1 MTHTLSL
8 RASALACAA
17 ITATLA
23 LATLTNL
30 CAVHAASKNSKNAKK
45 NTPTEGTLRALDA
58 KGQPAG
64 LCPLKHTDVRAEISG
79 FLARVNVTQEF
90 ANPFAEKIEAVYTF
104 PLPQGAAVDRMMMKV
119 GEHTVEGKIMRREE
133 ARATYDAARARGQ
146 VASLLDQ
153 ERPNIFTQS
162 VANVAPGAQVFI
174 TISYVETLKY
184 EEGSYEWSFPMTIGE
199 RYTPATQNEAD
210 AARVQPAR
218 VPKGMRAGHDVSVEV
233 ALDAGVPVDS
243 FASATHEIEVERE
256 GVRRAVVRLKE
267 TTVVPNKDFTLK
279 YDVAGRKI
287 EDAVLAHRDE
297 RDGRGGGFFTLILQP
312 PDRVT
317 AEDVMPKEL
326 VFVLDTSGSMEGF
339 PLNKAKEAMRL
350 ALDGLYPQDTF
361 NLITFAGDTE
371 ILFPQPV
378 AATPENLEKAK
389 RFLSSR
395 DGGGGTEMMKAI
407 RAALDPSDA
416 QGHIR
421 IVCFMTDGMVGND
434 MEIISEVQKHPNAR
448 VFAMGFSSTPNRF
461 LLDKMAEYGLG
472 EVEYVAEGD
481 DGSAAARRF
490 HRRVREPLLT
500 DLSVE
505 WSGLA
510 VEDVYPKRIPDLFSA
525 KPVVLSGRYAGGGR
539 GVIRLKGRMSGHDFV
554 REIAVT
560 LPDAEESHDVLATL
574 WARRR
579 IDDLMGQDMAGLQQG
594 QMRADLREEIARLG
608 LDFRLMTQFTSFVA
622 VDETGATGGGEPR
635 RVDVPAESPANGG
648 VAVSNVNTGG
658 GVATGGGSGVGGA
671 GGGGYT
677 GAVGVVGGVAEMVTV
692 MSSSD
697 SMNMTSASVSTTTD
711 TRAVSN
717 LPLNGRNV
725 LDLAMIASGT
735 AVNGTNQ
742 ARISGQDQVAV
753 NGQRPASNTLVIDG
767 VDASAGIS
775 ADARVSLS
783 TSTASSPGATAYGGA
798 AGLVSQDGVHEL
810 SIDTLSTGAGRGRS
824 TGAQINVTTRSGTNE
839 FRGSLYE
846 HFGHDALDANDWF
859 ANSRGARPAE
869 HRQNLFGATLGGP
882 LKKDQSFFFFTYEGS
897 RLRQSAFALTDV
909 PSAQARLAASPAL
922 RPFLEAFPVPTGA
935 ARSDGFAEFAS
946 AFSNPARLD
955 AGSFRVDENLN
966 ERAKIVARYNF
977 AASSTEARGAGY
989 SLNTI
994 SRLIDRAQTLTSGLS
1009 YTVSSRVVA
1018 DVRAGFSRFALRR
1031 SLRLDDFGGAVVS
1044 PETFAFTRDFA
1055 GEGGL
1060 FSFDLDGR
1068 DAALAALGDASNV
1081 QRQFNLV
1088 GSVTAVDGAHT
1099 LEFGA
1104 DYRRLFPTYSL
1115 PRVEFAA
1122 LFNGVGEALSGTAA
1136 RQTLLTRDGDRRP
1149 VFNDLSAYAQDA
1161 WKLSP
1166 RLTLTYGLRWELNAP
1181 PSERGGVEPFA
1192 VTQSDDPS
1200 RVSLAPRGAPLW
1212 SKTYGNF
1219 APRVG
1224 VAYLLSKA
1232 SDRQLVVRGGFGVF
1246 YDTAAPQSGDAF
1258 GDTFPF
1264 VAARA
1269 VFDSPFSQLTNETT
1283 RPTPDATTNGVPFV
1297 AFDPHL
1303 RLPYTLRWNASIER
1317 EIGSRQVVSAT
1328 YVGSSGRRLL
1338 LSETFFDTTPG
1349 FPLLRLTTNGAS
1361 SRYHALQLGFRRR
1374 LSQGFTASADYTWS
1388 KSTDD
1393 TAQDSL
1399 ARMLLRG
1406 DAPDQERG
1414 VSDFDVR
1421 HLLSAYLSYELPSPF
1436 SSGFG
1441 NTLLRHWTLDGI
1453 FEARSARPIN
1463 VVYAVPTLYGFA
1475 YLRPDRVEG
1484 VPLILRDAAE
1494 AGGWRINPSAF
1505 TIPTVQRQG
1514 TLARNSLRG
1523 FPFSQLDLALRRQF
1537 NFSERVNLQLGAEAF
1552 NLLNR
1557 ANLEDPAGWDATLGS
1572 RLSPAGVF
1580 RANNTFGRST
1590 SMLGGGASPGAGTGY
1605 RSFHNAGGARTV
1617 QLTLKLRF

>member
-8 RASALACAA
+8 RATALACAA
-17 ITATLA
+17 VI
-23 LATLTNL
+23 ATLTL
-30 CAVHAASKNSKNAKK
+30 AALTGPGAAHAASKNSKNAKK
-45 NTPTEGTLRALDA
+45 NTPTEGSLRALDA
-58 KGQPAG
+58 KGQPAS

-90 ANPFAEKIEAVYTF
+90 ANPFDEKIEAVYTF
-104 PLPQGAAVDRMMMKV
+104 PLPQGAAVDRMTMKV
-119 GEHTVEGKIMRREE
+119 GERTVEGKIMRREE
-133 ARATYDAARARGQ
+133 ARVTYDEARARGQ

-184 EEGSYEWSFPMTIGE
+184 EEGSYEWSFPMTVGE
-199 RYTPATQNEAD
+199 RYAPAHQGEAD
-210 AARVQPAR
+210 AARVSPPR

-233 ALDAGVPVDS
+233 ALDAGLPVES
-243 FASATHEIEVERE
+243 FASATHEIEVARE
-256 GVRRAVVRLKE
+256 GERRAVVRLREKA
-267 TTVVPNKDFTLK
+267 VVPNKDFTLK
-279 YDVAGRKI
+279 YGVAGRKI
-287 EDAVLAHRDE
+287 EDAVLAHRDA
-297 RDGRGGGFFTLILQP
+297 RDGRGGFFTLILQP

-339 PLNKAKEAMRL
+339 PLDKAKEAMRL

-361 NLITFAGDTE
+361 NLITFAGDTD

-378 AATPENLEKAK
+378 PATPENLEKAK
-389 RFLSSR
+389 KFLSSR

-416 QGHIR
+416 QGHVR
-421 IVCFMTDGMVGND
+421 VVCFMTDGMVGND
-434 MEIISEVQKHPNAR
+434 WEIISEVQKHPNAR

-472 EVEYVAEGD
+472 EVEYVADGD

-500 DLSVE
+500 DLSIE

-525 KPVVLSGRYAGGGR
+525 KPVVISGRYAGGGR

-622 VDETGATGGGEPR
+622 VDETTGGTGGGEPR
-635 RVDVPAESPANGG
+635 RVDVPAESPANGV
-648 VAVSNVNTGG
+648 VAVSNVNSG
-658 GVATGGGSGVGGA
+658 GVAAAGGSGVGG
-671 GGGGYT
+671 GYN
-677 GAVGVVGGVAEMVTV
+677 GPVGVVGGVAEMVTV
-692 MSSSD
+692 TSSSGSMNMSSSFL
-697 SMNMTSASVSTTTD
+697 STTVE
-711 TRAVSN
+711 TRAISN

-725 LDLAMIASGT
+725 LDLATLAPGT

-742 ARISGQDQVAV
+742 ARVSGQDQSAV
-753 NGQRPASNTLVIDG
+753 NGQRPASNTFVIDG
-767 VDASAGIS
+767 VDASAGVG
-775 ADARVSLS
+775 ADARVSRP

-798 AGLVSQDGVHEL
+798 SGLVSQDGVQEL
-810 SIDTLSTGAGRGRS
+810 SVDALSTGAGRGRS

-839 FRGSLYE
+839 FSGSLYE
-846 HFGHDALDANDWF
+846 HFGHDALDAGDWF
-859 ANSRGARPAE
+859 ANSRGARPAP

-882 LKKDQSFFFFTYEGS
+882 LEKDHTFFFFTYEGA
-897 RLRQSAFALTDV
+897 RLRQSTFALTDV
-909 PSAQARLAASPAL
+909 PSAQARLSATPAL

-935 ARSDGFAEFAS
+935 ARPDGFAEFAS

-955 AGSFRVDENLN
+955 AGSFRVDRFVN
-966 ERAKIVARYNF
+966 ERTKIVARYNF

-994 SRLIDRAQTLTSGLS
+994 SRLIDRAQTLTAGLS
-1009 YTVSSRVVA
+1009 YTVSSRIVA

-1044 PETFAFTRDFA
+1044 PETFAFARDLA

-1068 DAALAALGDASNV
+1068 DAALATSGHASNV
-1081 QRQFNLV
+1081 QRQINLV
-1088 GSVTAVDGAHT
+1088 GSATAIEGAHT

-1104 DYRRLFPTYSL
+1104 DYRRLFPTFSL

-1136 RQTLLTRDGDRRP
+1136 RQTLLTRDGDARP

-1181 PSERGGVEPFA
+1181 PSERGGVGPFA
-1192 VTQSDDPS
+1192 LTQAADPS
-1200 RVSLAPRGAPLW
+1200 RISLAPRGAPLW
-1212 SKTYGNF
+1212 SRTYGNF

-1232 SDRQLVVRGGFGVF
+1232 SDRQVVVRGGVGVF
-1246 YDTAAPQSGDAF
+1246 YDTAAPQSGEAF

-1264 VAARA
+1264 VAART
-1269 VFDSPFSQLTNETT
+1269 VFDSPFPRFTNEMAL
-1283 RPTPDATTNGVPFV
+1283 PTPDAATTNGAPFV

-1328 YVGSSGRRLL
+1328 YVGASGRRLM
-1338 LSETFFDTTPG
+1338 LSETFFDATPG
-1349 FPLLRLTTNGAS
+1349 FPLLRLTTNGAT
-1361 SRYHALQLGFRRR
+1361 SRYDALQLAFRRR
-1374 LSQGFTASADYTWS
+1374 LSQGLTASADYTWS

-1393 TAQDSL
+1393 ASQDSL
-1399 ARMLLRG
+1399 ARTLLRG
-1406 DAPDQERG
+1406 LSPDQERG

-1436 SSGFG
+1436 SSGLG
-1441 NTLLRHWTLDGI
+1441 NTLLRHWALDGI
-1453 FEARSARPIN
+1453 FEARSARPVN

-1484 VPLILRDAAE
+1484 VPLILRDPSE
-1494 AGGWRINPSAF
+1494 AGGWRINPAAF
-1505 TIPTVQRQG
+1505 VIPTDVRQG
-1514 TLARNSLRG
+1514 TLARDSLRG
-1523 FPFSQLDLALRRQF
+1523 FPFSQFDLALRRQF
-1537 NFSERVNLQLGAEAF
+1537 NFGERVNLQLGAEAF

-1557 ANLEDPAGWDATLGS
+1557 ANLEDPAGWDATLGG

-1580 RANNTFGRST
+1580 RVNNTFGRST
-1590 SMLGGGASPGAGTGY
+1590 SMLGGGASTGPGY
-1605 RSFHNAGGARTV
+1605 RSFHNAGGARNV
-1617 QLTLKLRF
+1617 QLTLRLRF